1 MGYVKN
7 IKIDLFPK
15 QGLNLN
21 KRVNVCFHFDTSKT
35 IEGTIVREDIEEP
48 FIEII
53 KLDDGRYV
61 LTTECQYTIV
71 S

>member
-1 MGYVKN
+1 MGCIKN
-7 IKIDLFPK
+7 VEMDLFPK
-15 QGLNLN
+15 QGSSLN
-21 KRVNVCFHFDTSKT
+21 KRVNVCFYYDTTKT
-35 IEGTIVREDIEEP
+35 IGGIIVRDDIEEP
-48 FIEII
+48 YVEII

>member
-1 MGYVKN
+1 MGYEKN
-7 IKIDLFPK
+7 IKINMFPK
-15 QGLNLN
+15 QGRNLN
-21 KRVNVCFHFDTSKT
+21 KRVNVCFHHEKSKT

-61 LTTECQYTIV
+61 LDTECQYTII